1 MRHPSQQNLAVVL
14 RWCLYT
20 LHRAARSPVVLHPGP
35 KKPTFKPNLNLLPP
49 DHPLRQLLIA
59 LQPHATP
66 VERHLCLIALV
77 GWIRGSNQHLDSAVE
92 RVGLLVYQ
100 LEQEPEL
107 AQRFCAWWQNLTAE
121 LDATTL
127 LADHGFASRNAF
139 VSEFA
144 HRLRLKIL
152 PFTPETTD
160 ASELFDLVFTAPF
173 DTRWITALDEAV
185 LAKLARWLQ
194 LEPAGRDQNPPIATW
209 HQTLLEAITF
219 CSSQIRAAGFGPE
232 MRLRM
237 SAPARQSSPFRA
249 LAFDVENFCDAV
261 ATSGPN
267 ANSSSNPNP
276 ALQAA
281 AQALRERL
289 EMCRAAA
296 ATVYTHLD
304 EHGISVNLVFVIRQ
318 LRERILRVRLL
329 MDCIVSDQP
338 HVGAARLMAQLA
350 AIGQERKSLR
360 ALVSTNSTLLA
371 AKVAERNSETGE
383 HYITRT
389 PQEYRAMLETAAG
402 GGALTAVTTALKFAI
417 VAMGLSA
424 FWSGLVAGL
433 MYAASFIAIQLLHLT
448 LATKQP
454 AMTAPAMAAKL
465 KDLAAPS
472 AIDAFCDEVTH
483 LVRSQVAAVLGNV
496 AVVFPVVVVISF
508 LIQAL
513 SGSPMV
519 STKTAEYTLHS
530 LTLLG
535 PTLLYAAFTGV
546 LLFVSSLCA
555 GWAENWFVLHR
566 LHSAIQYNPRITAA
580 LGRERAQHWAHY
592 LRQHISGFAGNLSLG
607 LMLGLVPAFAAFFG
621 LGLDVRHVTLSAG
634 QLGAACAALGW
645 SVVYNPNLWWAAA
658 AIPLI
663 GALNLGVSF
672 YLAFRVA
679 LRAHS
684 VAATDR
690 LRISTAILRRWKKA
704 PLRFF
709 WP

>member
-1 MRHPSQQNLAVVL
+1 MNLPS
-14 RWCLYT
+14 
-20 LHRAARSPVVLHPGP
+20 
-35 KKPTFKPNLNLLPP
+35 PNNQLQ
-49 DHPLRQLLIA
+49 QLLNT
-59 LQPHATP
+59 LQPDASL
-66 VERHLCLIALV
+66 VERHLRLIALV
-77 GWIRGSNQHLDSAVE
+77 AWIRGSNQHLDSAVD
-92 RVGLLVYQ
+92 RVALLVNQ
-100 LEQEPEL
+100 LEQEPAL
-107 AQRFCAWWQNLTAE
+107 GRRFAAWWQNLIAE

-144 HRLRLKIL
+144 QRLRLKTL

-160 ASELFDLVFTAPF
+160 ASELFDLVFTDPF
-173 DTRWITALDEAV
+173 DTRWIAALDEAL

-194 LEPAGRDQNPPIATW
+194 LDSLEPPNSPHPAPPGSAQIAPW
-209 HQTLLEAITF
+209 QLTLLEAITF

-249 LAFDVENFCDAV
+249 LAFDAENFCDMV
-261 ATSGPN
+261 AASGPN
-267 ANSSSNPNP
+267 ANPT
-276 ALQAA
+276 LQAA
-281 AQALRERL
+281 TLALRERL

-338 HVGAARLMAQLA
+338 HVSAARLMAQLA

-360 ALVSTNSTLLA
+360 ALVATNSSLLA
-371 AKVAERNSETGE
+371 AKVAQRNSETGE

-389 PQEYRAMLETAAG
+389 PLEYRAMLRTAAG
-402 GGALTAVTTALKFAI
+402 GGALTAVTTMLKFAI
-417 VAMGLSA
+417 LAIGLSA
-424 FWSGLVAGL
+424 FWSGLWAGL

-465 KDLAAPS
+465 KDLAAPN

-496 AVVFPVVVVISF
+496 AVVFPVVVLISF
-508 LIQAL
+508 LIQVL
-513 SGSPMV
+513 TGSPMV
-519 STKTAEYTLHS
+519 SAKTADYTLDS

-535 PTLLYAAFTGV
+535 PTLLFAAFTGV
-546 LLFVSSLCA
+546 LLFVSSLFA

-566 LHSAIQYNPRITAA
+566 LHSAIRFNPRITGTLGPARAA
-580 LGRERAQHWAHY
+580 QWAHY
-592 LRQHISGFAGNLSLG
+592 LHGNVSGFAGNLSLG
-607 LMLGLVPAFAAFFG
+607 LMLGLVPAFASFFG

-634 QLGAACAALGW
+634 QLGAACASLGW
-645 SVVYNPNLWWAAA
+645 AVVHQPALWWALA
-658 AIPLI
+658 AIPLV
-663 GALNLGVSF
+663 GAFNLGVSF
-672 YLAFRVA
+672 YLALRVA
-679 LRAHS
+679 LRAHN
-684 VAATDR
+684 VARLDR
-690 LRISTAILRRWKKA
+690 ARIGSAILQRWQVA
-704 PLRFF
+704 PWRFF